1 MKSLGTVL
9 QLIHRSW
16 ICGHKEEK
24 ILSKFQKEDKEKQKE
39 SRHNQYQ

>member
-1 MKSLGTVL
+1 MESLRTLL

-24 ILSKFQKEDKEKQKE
+24 ILSKVQKEDKGKQKE
-39 SRHNQYQ
+39 SRHN